1 MQDFL
6 ERCTAIVRRVLFIGF
21 GIQIVLGI
29 LWMCNAFARWDS
41 LGEGIVCVMEMAV
54 LGGAAAFWLKRGQG
68 FALGLFEV
76 LGVFTFPMVLQ
87 CLMEP
92 DVRVFASTLLLLQTG
107 AVLRAVKSRTDREFW
122 VAWGTSLCAWMAA
135 GLLRGEYLYF
145 GMVPMVVGLF
155 CIGRSKGKSLW
166 NHMVLV
172 LATAGIIFGVGSFY
186 QERVQL
192 MPCMVSRISW
202 TTLYDSYEQMPE
214 ERHSPIRYKKIV
226 ESTYD
231 VAGIEKVLIPFLEQ
245 KLNKMEMEELLWEL
259 MATSWKNNKKRI
271 LKDIAWDMAGYTTAP
286 VVLPMQLQ
294 GRAYD
299 SFSGINYRQILLP
312 APRLGKLYM
321 DYGCWWFAA
330 ALTLRAAMGLM
341 ARRRPPRAA
350 FVMWTLTVFMMAF
363 GYTMSGAGKMDYK
376 NTLFIL
382 CGWLVWVVAVMG
394 TGGNGRKSDEDA

>member
-6 ERCTAIVRRVLFIGF
+6 ERCTAVVRRVLFIGF

-29 LWMCNAFARWDS
+29 LWMCNAFVRWDS
-41 LGEGIVCVMEMAV
+41 LGEGIVCVMEMAA
-54 LGGAAAFWLKRGQG
+54 LGGAVTFWLKRGQG
-68 FALGLFEV
+68 LALGLFEV
-76 LGVFTFPMVLQ
+76 LGVLTFPMVLQ

-92 DVRVFASTLLLLQTG
+92 NMRVFASALLLLQTG

-122 VAWGTSLCAWMAA
+122 VAWGTSLVAWMTA
-135 GLLRGEYLYF
+135 GLLMGEYLYF

-155 CIGRSKGKSLW
+155 CIGRSKRKNLW

-172 LATAGIIFGVGSFY
+172 LATAGMIFGIGGFY
-186 QERVQL
+186 QERARIT
-192 MPCMVSRISW
+192 PCLVSRISW
-202 TTLYDSYEQMPE
+202 TTLYDSYDQMPE
-214 ERHSPIRYKKIV
+214 EKNSLINYDKMID
-226 ESTYD
+226 STYD
-231 VAGIEKVLIPFLEQ
+231 VAGIEEVLIPSLER
-245 KLNKMEMEELLWEL
+245 KLNKEELEKLLREL
-259 MATSWKNNKKRI
+259 MATSWRNNKKRI
-271 LKDIAWDMAGYTTAP
+271 LKEIAWDMAGYTAAP
-286 VVLPMQLQ
+286 MVLPMQLQ

-299 SFSGINYRQILLP
+299 SRSGINYRQILLP

-321 DYGCWWFAA
+321 DYGCWWFVV
-330 ALTLRAAMGLM
+330 ALTLRAAMALI

-350 FVMWTLTVFMMAF
+350 FMAWTLTAFTMAF

-394 TGGNGRKSDEDA
+394 TGGNGRESDEDA

>member
-6 ERCTAIVRRVLFIGF
+6 ERCTAVVRRVLFIGF

-41 LGEGIVCVMEMAV
+41 LGEGIVCVMEMAA
-54 LGGAAAFWLKRGQG
+54 LGGAVAFLLKRGQG

-76 LGVFTFPMVLQ
+76 LGVLSFPMVLQ
-87 CLMEP
+87 CLTKP
-92 DVRVFASTLLLLQTG
+92 DVRVFASALLLLQTG
-107 AVLRAVKSRTDREFW
+107 AVLRATKRRTDREFW

-135 GLLRGEYLYF
+135 GLFCGEYLYF

-155 CIGRSKGKSLW
+155 CIGRSRGKSLW

-186 QERVQL
+186 QERVQI

-202 TTLYDSYEQMPE
+202 TTLYDSYDQMPE
-214 ERHSPIRYKKIV
+214 ERNSLINYDKMV
-226 ESTYD
+226 DSTYD
-231 VAGIEKVLIPFLEQ
+231 VAGIEEVLIPSLER
-245 KLNKMEMEELLWEL
+245 KLNKGEIEELLLEL
-259 MATSWKNNKKRI
+259 MATSWRNNKKRI
-271 LKDIAWDMAGYTTAP
+271 LKEIMWDMAGYSAAP
-286 VVLPMQLQ
+286 IVLPMQLR

-299 SFSGINYRQILLP
+299 SLSGINYRQILLP
-312 APRLGKLYM
+312 APQLGKLYM
-321 DYGCWWFAA
+321 DYGCWWFVV
-330 ALTLRAAMGLM
+330 ALALRATMGLM

-350 FVMWTLTVFMMAF
+350 FVTWTLTALMMAF

-376 NTLFIL
+376 NILFIL
-382 CGWLVWVVAVMG
+382 CGWLVWGVAAMG

>member
-6 ERCTAIVRRVLFIGF
+6 ERCTAVVDRVLFIGF

-41 LGEGIVCVMEMAV
+41 LGEGIVCVMEMAA
-54 LGGAAAFWLKRGQG
+54 LGAAVAFWLKRGQG

-76 LGVFTFPMVLQ
+76 FGVLTFPMVLQ
-87 CLMEP
+87 CLTKP
-92 DVRVFASTLLLLQTG
+92 DVRVFVSALLLLQTG
-107 AVLRAVKSRTDREFW
+107 AVLRSVKSRTDREFW
-122 VAWGTSLCAWMAA
+122 VAWGSSLCAWMAA
-135 GLLRGEYLYF
+135 GLLLGEYLYF

-155 CIGRSKGKSLW
+155 CIGRSKRKNLW

-172 LATAGIIFGVGSFY
+172 LATAGMIFGIGSFY
-186 QERVQL
+186 QERAQI

-202 TTLYDSYEQMPE
+202 TTLYDSYDQMPE
-214 ERHSPIRYKKIV
+214 ERNSLIKYDKLI

-231 VAGIEKVLIPFLEQ
+231 VAGIEEVLIPSLER
-245 KLNKMEMEELLWEL
+245 KLNKGEIEELLWEL
-259 MATSWKNNKKRI
+259 MATSWRNNKKRI
-271 LKDIAWDMAGYTTAP
+271 LKEIAWDMAGYTVAP
-286 VVLPMQLQ
+286 IVLPMQLR

-299 SFSGINYRQILLP
+299 SLSGINYRQILLP
-312 APRLGKLYM
+312 APQLGKLYM
-321 DYGCWWFAA
+321 DYGCWWFVV
-330 ALTLRAAMGLM
+330 ALALRAAMGLI
-341 ARRRPPRAA
+341 ARKRFDGAA
-350 FVMWTLTVFMMAF
+350 FMAWTLTAFLMAF

-382 CGWLVWVVAVMG
+382 CGWLVWIVAVMG